1 MRHLRPYSIALTNH
15 EPAAYL
21 PRLASFEHSIFLIKF
36 ALSKAADGI
45 SLLSTMHYR
54 KVCQRMNGGRSLI
67 GRRRGNVWIRSG
79 VMVFIVLFVWMQL
92 TFLSVG
98 DSSDSNSSYN
108 DSNAAILS
116 MVPSVLHKFLTP
128 RPRNSTQS
136 QNRSSNSNALY
147 RVPLSIPFIKRNIA
161 QYNLQQTVYNEDIF
175 GPLQND
181 SVVIVVQVCIA
192 HTVTLRDHSTP
203 AGRAMQPNWDSLFL
217 DSW

>member
-1 MRHLRPYSIALTNH
+1 MLKHH
-15 EPAAYL
+15 AY
-21 PRLASFEHSIFLIKF
+21 HSIINCWNSLILVFFLNRTVFKINAITSQLVHK
-36 ALSKAADGI
+36 I
-45 SLLSTMHYR
+45 MLLSNGLNKVCSIWHFTFR
-54 KVCQRMNGGRSLI
+54 KVCKRMNGGRSLI
-67 GRRRGNVWIRSG
+67 GRRRGNIWIRSG
-79 VMVFIVLFVWMQL
+79 IMVFIVLFVWMQL

-128 RPRNSTQS
+128 RPRNSTLS

-147 RVPLSIPFIKRNIA
+147 YRVPRSIPDIKRNIA

-181 SVVIVVQVCIA
+181 SVVIVVQVCIC
-192 HTVTLRDHSTP
+192 TNRPTI
-203 AGRAMQPNWDSLFL
+203 QNQ
-217 DSW
+217 